1 MRSTRFENK
10 AGSRRRWSVL
20 EAEAIVGEYGR
31 SGLTQRVFA
40 REIGISVSRLQYWLG
55 RVGRRKG
62 QREGLDCGG
71 GALQKVSL
79 LEVDVEGAGQGGC
92 AMDER
97 YELEWANGMRL
108 RVPRGFGKEELKTL
122 LDLVKEGG

>member
-1 MRSTRFENK
+1 MRSTRSENK

-20 EAEAIVGEYGR
+20 EAEEIVGEYAR

-40 REIGISVSRLQYWLG
+40 REIGISVSRLQYWLR
-55 RVGRRKG
+55 RVGRG
-62 QREGLDCGG
+62 EAQTEGLDCRG

-79 LEVDVEGAGQGGC
+79 IEVDVEGDGKVGSVVE
-92 AMDER
+92 ER
-97 YELEWANGMRL
+97 YEIEWANGTRL

>member
-1 MRSTRFENK
+1 L
-10 AGSRRRWSVL
+10 GS
-20 EAEAIVGEYGR
+20 G
-31 SGLTQRVFA
+31 
-40 REIGISVSRLQYWLG
+40 VSRLQYWLR
-55 RVGRRKG
+55 RVGRKKAQTG
-62 QREGLDCGG
+62 GLDCRG

-108 RVPRGFGKEELKTL
+108 RVPRGFGKEELRAL
-122 LDLVKEGG
+122 LNLVKEGG